1 MAGPRWRRAARS
13 STSRP
18 RRVRLP
24 ALDEL
29 AQLRGVPHVGR
40 DGKTGETLVKAALA
54 AMFADRALRVCSWS
68 GTNLL
73 GGGDGA
79 ALARPGSATSKLR
92 SKALGLEAILG
103 YPVEGLLHIDHVEDL
118 EEWKTAWDHVTFE
131 GFLGT
136 RMSLQFTWQGCDPAL
151 AAPLGALD
159 ALAFFFKD
167 PVGTG
172 EHRLDRQFARLCAWA
187 ARLEEG
193 GPDARLPAPGTA
205 R

>member
-1 MAGPRWRRAARS
+1 M
-13 STSRP
+13 
-18 RRVRLP
+18 
-24 ALDEL
+24 
-29 AQLRGVPHVGR
+29 PHVGR
-40 DGKTGETLVKAALA
+40 GKTGETLVKAALA

-151 AAPLGALD
+151 AAPLVLDVARLAARAHATGHRGALD